1 MVASSNPVGKSWPW
15 NWKRRATNG
24 SSPLKKRTRWVSM
37 VNALPVGLS
46 RSAVEEL
53 SRQKGEPGWMLQKRL
68 QAWEAYERMPS
79 PLGRRGDLGTLRTF
93 ANFKFQQL
101 SPYVPGNGK
110 DALPAVI
117 ERSLQEALV
126 DARAG
131 LVVQRNSS
139 VVRTE
144 LDEGLKQQGVI
155 LTDLDSA
162 VRDYP
167 ELVQQHFMTTC
178 VPVESNKYTALHAAF
193 WSGGIFLYI
202 PKGVDIEDPIL
213 AQIWIDSP
221 ASATFAHTLII
232 ADDQSSVRYVEEYN
246 SAFESEQPSL
256 LDGVVEVYAKNAA
269 HVEFSN
275 LQDLGLNVWNITNKN
290 AVHEK
295 DGSTTWVLADL
306 GSRVMLADT
315 GVGLTGNGSAAEL
328 VGVFFTDHDQRYA
341 ISTLSN
347 HDALSTN
354 AETLVKGVLTDDSR
368 VEFIGMIRIRPRAQ
382 QTASFLS
389 DHTLLLS
396 DKCRAESIPSLEIGA
411 NQVSASHGA
420 TTGKIDEEQLFYLM
434 VRGIPREEAERII
447 VQGFFEPVLQRIPL
461 ENLRTRLRRSIVRRM
476 SGSYETEADT
486 WVDAQERWEVEGVD
500 EYAISLDSKPVDEEI
515 KLVEY

>member
-1 MVASSNPVGKSWPW
+1 MA
-15 NWKRRATNG
+15 
-24 SSPLKKRTRWVSM
+24 
-37 VNALPVGLS
+37 NALSNGFS

-53 SRQKGEPGWMLQKRL
+53 SRQKGEPEWMLQKRL
-68 QAWEAYERMPS
+68 QAWDLYESMET
-79 PLGRRGDLGTLRTF
+79 PLGRRGDLGTLRMF
-93 ANFKFQQL
+93 SNFKFQLL
-101 SPYVPGNGK
+101 SPYVPSNGNSK
-110 DALPAVI
+110 LPAPI

-126 DARAG
+126 DQRSG
-131 LVVQRNSS
+131 LVVQRNAS

-144 LDEGLKQQGVI
+144 LDEELKSKGVI

-167 ELVQQHFMTTC
+167 ELVQQYFMTSC
-178 VPVESNKYTALHAAF
+178 VPVNSTKYTALHAAF
-193 WSGGIFLYI
+193 WSGGAFLYI
-202 PKGVDIEDPIL
+202 PKGVEIEDPIL
-213 AQIWIDSP
+213 SQVWIDTP

-232 ADDQSSVRYVEEYN
+232 AEELSSVRYVEEHN
-246 SAFESEQPSL
+246 SAFGGEEPSL
-256 LDGVVEVYAKNAA
+256 LDGVVEVYTKNAA

-275 LQDLGLNVWNITNKN
+275 MQDLGQNVWNITNKN

-306 GSRVMLADT
+306 GSKVMLSNI
-315 GVGLTGNGSAAEL
+315 GLGLTGSGSVGEL
-328 VGVFFTDHDQRYA
+328 VGVFFTDHDQRYS
-341 ISTLSN
+341 INTLSD
-347 HDALSTN
+347 HASTATN
-354 AETLVKGVLTDDSR
+354 AETLVKGVLTDESR
-368 VEFIGMIRIRPRAQ
+368 VEFIGMIRVQPKAQ

-411 NQVSASHGA
+411 NEVSASHGA

-434 VRGIPREEAERII
+434 VRGIAREEAERII

-461 ENLRTRLRRSIVRRM
+461 ENLRNRLRRSIVRRM
-476 SGSYETEADT
+476 RGTYETEADT

-500 EYAISLDSKPVDEEI
+500 EYAISLDSKPQEEEI
-515 KLVEY
+515 QLAEY